1 MLYGCERTWS
11 DVVMKRTF
19 DCALYISSWCCYCC
33 CCSLFL
39 FFPSLFRLR
48 FNKFTVL
55 QLPYWFVWMHVWV
68 SCLKRLTWPIAYA
81 RAIAFECMC
90 ACDNVFI
97 WITANIPYVCTYA
110 SKVFRLLLP
119 NSNEMRMYWFS
130 MHTYTASFSSFYY
143 RINDTMFT
151 ICFSY
156 YLFLSSMSRLQ
167 NVFSISY
174 FSLLS
179 GTACINYMYIL
190 FIVCTTDVT
199 NRWFFVSITRGS

>member
-68 SCLKRLTWPIAYA
+68 SCLKRLTWPSAYA
-81 RAIAFECMC
+81 RAIACECMC

-130 MHTYTASFSSFYY
+130 MYTHTTTEWTTQCLLFVFRTIFLYPPLVDFKIHFPFRIFHSY
-143 RINDTMFT
+143 RE
-151 ICFSY
+151 
-156 YLFLSSMSRLQ
+156 LH
-167 NVFSISY
+167 V
-174 FSLLS
+174 
-179 GTACINYMYIL
+179 
-190 FIVCTTDVT
+190 
-199 NRWFFVSITRGS
+199 